1 MARMPARSERLKSGI
16 AFAFSTD
23 GFYEFTTK
31 RASWERMIRQSRGA
45 RE

>member
-1 MARMPARSERLKSGI
+1 MASRPARSERLKSGI

-31 RASWERMIRQSRGA
+31 RAFRERMTRRWTGA

>member
-1 MARMPARSERLKSGI
+1 MPARSERLKSGI

-23 GFYEFTTK
+23 GFYEFTTTQ
-31 RASWERMIRQSRGA
+31 AAWERMVRGSMGA